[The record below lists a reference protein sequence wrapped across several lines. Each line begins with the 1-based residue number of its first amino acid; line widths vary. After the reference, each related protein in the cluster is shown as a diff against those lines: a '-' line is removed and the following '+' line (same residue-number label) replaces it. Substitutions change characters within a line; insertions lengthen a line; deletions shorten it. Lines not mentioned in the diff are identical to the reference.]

1 MKTSIKI
8 IASLVFSS
16 SLVLS
21 GCSNSFSKEAILEN
35 RAAINNFENIY
46 LTYSTRI
53 DNLTPYLILN
63 SKYEIYSNPYGIEGL
78 YFISKEKKRVLSEV
92 TTEGLMKM
100 KKNANGRNKKLLEY
114 WSEKLMDK
122 YIENIGIIDN
132 VYGINNHV

>member
-21 GCSNSFSKEAILEN
+21 GCSNSFSKEATLEN

-78 YFISKEKKRVLSEV
+78 YFISNEKKRVLSEV

>member
-1 MKTSIKI
+1 MKTPIKI

-21 GCSNSFSKEAILEN
+21 GCSNSFSKESTLDN

-53 DNLTPYLILN
+53 DNLTPHLILN

-78 YFISKEKKRVLSEV
+78 YFISNEKKRVLSEV

-132 VYGINNHV
+132 VYGINSHV